1 MDLDILITRCGIDD
15 QNLQKR
21 LLILN
26 SIIGAFMCTC
36 ISFAD
41 VHRLHSFFLGFGGY
55 QHNKLRSRCKVRFTK
70 KAFIQEV
77 RLLACS

>member
-1 MDLDILITRCGIDD
+1 
-15 QNLQKR
+15 
-21 LLILN
+21 
-26 SIIGAFMCTC
+26 
-36 ISFAD
+36 
-41 VHRLHSFFLGFGGY
+41 LGFGGY